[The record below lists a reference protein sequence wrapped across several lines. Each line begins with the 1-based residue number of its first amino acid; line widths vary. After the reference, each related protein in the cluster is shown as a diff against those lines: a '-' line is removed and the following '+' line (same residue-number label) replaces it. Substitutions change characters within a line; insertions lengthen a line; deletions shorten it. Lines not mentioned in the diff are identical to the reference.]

1 MKEKIF
7 FETIKIEDGKILY
20 IDYHNKRLNKT
31 ITDNFGLKKDIKLQ
45 NYIEPPNSGLYRCKI
60 VYDRDILQISYY
72 PYKIREIK
80 KLKLIEADIEYSY
93 KYLDRNN
100 IDTLFEKKGEADD
113 VLIVKE
119 GYITDTSIANIA
131 FFDGK
136 KWLTPKK
143 PLLKGTTRER
153 LLKEEKV
160 FLADIKAKDL
170 KKFEKFAL
178 MNAMIGFYEIKE
190 GIII

>member
-7 FETIKIEDGKILY
+7 FETIKIEDGKVFH

-45 NYIEPPNSGLYRCKI
+45 NFIESPPSGLYRCKI
-60 VYDRDILQISYY
+60 IYDRDILQISYY

-80 KLKLIEADIEYSY
+80 KLKLIKSDIDYSY
-93 KYLDRNN
+93 KYLDRND
-100 IDTLFEKKGEADD
+100 IDTLFEKRGEADD

-153 LLKEEKV
+153 LLKEQKV
-160 FLADIKAKDL
+160 FLADIKVKDL